1 MKNSTFA
8 ITMFAIIFAFTAQS
22 CDRSSDKMERAQTD
36 VIEADRDLE
45 IAQSEIEADVQ
56 IYRQKTATDIRN
68 NNLTISNIK
77 DRIQNEDQDTRAAH
91 QTRISELEKENND
104 LKRKIDNY
112 RVTNRNNWDMFKDDF
127 TSSMDELGN
136 SLDNFF
142 SRTTSS
148 SN

>member
-1 MKNSTFA
+1 MKSSTFA

-22 CDRSSDKMERAQTD
+22 CDRSSDNMESAQTD

-56 IYRQKTATDIRN
+56 IYRQKTASDIRD
-68 NNLTISNIK
+68 NNLAISDIK
-77 DRIQNEDQDTRAAH
+77 DRIENEDQDTRAAH
-91 QTRISELEKENND
+91 HTRIAELEKENSD

-112 RVTNRNNWDMFKDDF
+112 RITDRNNWDQFRDDF
-127 TSSMDELGN
+127 SSSMDDLGN

-142 SRTTSS
+142 SRTTTS